1 MKKSI
6 FLFILWAVATVVLT
20 CVYLITMMNPANA
33 QNWLIGWILYLC
45 VGVVTVAVMPLI
57 RYNAKVEGIK
67 WLTIV
72 AKVLLIVY
80 SIQLATGALFF
91 TAMCLV

>member
-6 FLFILWAVATVVLT
+6 FLFIFWAVATVVLT
-20 CVYLITMMNPANA
+20 CVYLITMMNPANT

-45 VGVVTVAVMPLI
+45 VGMITVAVMPLI

-72 AKVLLIVY
+72 AKVLLIAY
-80 SIQLATGALFF
+80 SIQLAAGALFF
-91 TAMCLV
+91 IAMFLV

>member
-6 FLFILWAVATVVLT
+6 ILFILWAVTTVVLT
-20 CVYLITMMNPANA
+20 CVYLLVMMNPENV
-33 QNWLIGWILYLC
+33 QSSMIGWILYLC
-45 VGVVTVAVMPLI
+45 VGMITVSVMPLI

-67 WLTIV
+67 WLTMM

-80 SIQLATGALFF
+80 SVQLAAGALFF
-91 TAMCLV
+91 AAMLLV

>member
-6 FLFILWAVATVVLT
+6 FLFILWAVTTVVLT
-20 CVYLITMMNPANA
+20 CVYLVAMMNPHHTQASI
-33 QNWLIGWILYLC
+33 IGWILYLC
-45 VGVVTVAVMPLI
+45 VGVVTVSLMPLI

-67 WLTIV
+67 WLTVV

-80 SIQLATGALFF
+80 SIQLAAGALFF
-91 TAMCLV
+91 SVMFLI

>member
-6 FLFILWAVATVVLT
+6 FLFILWAVTTVVLT
-20 CVYLITMMNPANA
+20 CVYLLVMMNPENV
-33 QNWLIGWILYLC
+33 QSSMISWILYLC
-45 VGVVTVAVMPLI
+45 VGMITVSVMPLI

-67 WLTIV
+67 WLTVV

-80 SIQLATGALFF
+80 SVQLAAGALFF
-91 TAMCLV
+91 AAMLLV

>member
-6 FLFILWAVATVVLT
+6 FLFILWAVTVVVLT
-20 CVYLITMMNPANA
+20 CVYLVAMMNPGNA
-33 QNWLIGWILYLC
+33 QSSVIGWILYLC
-45 VGVVTVAVMPLI
+45 VGTITVSVMPLI

-67 WLTIV
+67 WLTVV

-80 SIQLATGALFF
+80 SVQLAAGALFF
-91 TAMCLV
+91 AAMLLV